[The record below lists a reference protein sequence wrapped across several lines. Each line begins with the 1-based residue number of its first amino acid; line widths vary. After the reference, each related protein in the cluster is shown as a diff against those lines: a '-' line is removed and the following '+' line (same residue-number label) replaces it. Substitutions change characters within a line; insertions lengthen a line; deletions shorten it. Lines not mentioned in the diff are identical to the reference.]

1 MSLRAP
7 ILLLMLGTAPL
18 GAHAQAG
25 APSAPV
31 PAAPS
36 RGAPATG
43 EEDTDTITVTA
54 GARQR
59 GAVIGDIKP
68 EVQLGP
74 ADIRSFGVSS
84 ISELLSQLTP
94 QTTSGR
100 GGSPVILLNGKRI
113 SGFNEVRDIPPE
125 AIARVDIL
133 PEEVAL
139 KYGYTSDQKV
149 VNIVLR
155 QRFRAYTAEMNYGQA
170 TDGGA
175 QQYQPEATYLRI
187 RKNSRLNVALE
198 YQINNALYEDQRS
211 VVSAAPAFPYAL
223 GGNVVTA
230 APCVAAVTTCG
241 VLATAATNPSTLA
254 DFSAAPNMT
263 SLQPYRTLEPA
274 SKDFTAN
281 VVYNNSSLGGVSATV
296 NGRLELQNSTS
307 DNGLPTLSVPI
318 APGSAFN
325 PFGSQ
330 PVTLYR
336 YVDSFGALTQNNR
349 TVSGHL
355 GATLNGDIS
364 HDWHWS
370 FTGNYDLVDSHSTTK
385 TGFSPV
391 MVAGLFAASPLLN
404 PYVTIPVSILP
415 LGPSNLTHG
424 VSNTGVIDLL
434 INGTLAKMRAG
445 DLSTSLKVSAQDAI
459 FDSDAQRFGLTI
471 PSTHLTQSIFG
482 ANLNVDVPITS
493 RKRAVLAALGDVSVN
508 FNAAAQRLSDFGT
521 LTSTGYG
528 VHWAPIAPLG
538 FIVAFT
544 NDHAA
549 PTVNQ
554 LNNPQVITPNAL
566 VFDPLT
572 GQTVSVTQVTGG
584 NPNLRETDRH
594 VLKLEANLKPFSK
607 SELTINGTF
616 TRTNINN
623 PISAPTLAQSFLN
636 ETFDPAT
643 GVGTIN
649 TSPINFVRSESEQFR
664 WGVNFSKS
672 LKSNRITSA
681 PSRGSGSGRD
691 SGRPDGSRP
700 HGPQPDRP
708 SGRSGAGSPPS
719 GGAFGQNG
727 GRLQV
732 AVYHTVFLHDV
743 VLTKT
748 GLPALNLLNG
758 DESGTNGGQPRH
770 KVELQSGYFKDGLG
784 VRLSTAWQSPTTVDS
799 STPNGTLHF
808 GPQVTTSFRVF
819 ANLGRW
825 PRPASRGSFW
835 RGARL
840 LLVVNNIFNTRQNVT
855 DGTGAVPISYQPAY
869 LDPAG
874 RTVRVALRKLF
885 F

>member
-1 MSLRAP
+1 MLLRAP
-7 ILLLMLGTAPL
+7 ILVLMLGTAPL
-18 GAHAQAG
+18 GGYAQTT
-25 APSAPV
+25 SAPV
-31 PAAPS
+31 PGPPS
-36 RGAPATG
+36 RSAPPAI
-43 EEDTDTITVTA
+43 EDDPDTITVTA
-54 GARQR
+54 GVRQR

-113 SGFNEVRDIPPE
+113 SGFGEVRDIPPE

-187 RKNSRLNVALE
+187 RKNSRFNVALE
-198 YQINNALYEDQRS
+198 YQINSPLYEDQRN
-211 VVSAAPAFPYAL
+211 VVSAAPASPYAL
-223 GGNVVTA
+223 GGNVVSA
-230 APCVAAVTTCG
+230 APCLGIVTICG
-241 VLATAATNPSTLA
+241 VLATAATHPPTLA
-254 DFSAAPNMT
+254 DFSATPNVT
-263 SLQPYRTLEPA
+263 SLQPYRTLAPD

-281 VVYNNSSLGGVSATV
+281 VVYNNSILGGVSATV

-307 DNGLPTLSVPI
+307 DNGLPTLTVPI
-318 APGSAFN
+318 AAGSAFN
-325 PFGSQ
+325 PFGNQ

-336 YVDSFGALTQNNR
+336 YVDSFGALTQSNR
-349 TVSGHL
+349 GVSGHL
-355 GATLNGDIS
+355 GVTLNGDIS

-370 FTGNYDLVDSHSTTK
+370 FTGNYDLVDSHSNTK
-385 TGFSPV
+385 TGFSAAT
-391 MVAGLFAASPLLN
+391 VAGLFASSPLLN
-404 PYVTIPVSILP
+404 PYAPIPASILP
-415 LGPSNLTHG
+415 LGPANLTHG

-434 INGTLAKMRAG
+434 INGTLAKMKAG
-445 DLSTSLKVSAQDAI
+445 DLSTSLKVSAQDAA

-482 ANLNVDVPITS
+482 ANLNVDVPIAS
-493 RKRAVLAALGDVSVN
+493 RKRAVLGALGDLSANGNASV
-508 FNAAAQRLSDFGT
+508 QRLSDFGT
-521 LTSTGYG
+521 LTSNGYG
-528 VHWAPIAPLG
+528 VTWGPIVPLS

-572 GQTVSVTQVTGG
+572 GQTVSVTQISGG

-594 VLKLEANLKPFSK
+594 VFKLEANLKPFSK
-607 SELTINGTF
+607 TDLTINGTF
-616 TRTNINN
+616 TRTNTNN
-623 PISAPTLAQSFLN
+623 PISAPTLAQSFLA

-643 GVGTIN
+643 GIGTIN
-649 TSPINFVRSESEQFR
+649 TSPINFVRSETEQFR
-664 WGVNFSKS
+664 WGVNFSKP
-672 LKSNRITSA
+672 LKSKRA
-681 PSRGSGSGRD
+681 PSFPVRGAGGGGNG
-691 SGRPDGSRP
+691 GRPDGPRP
-700 HGPQPDRP
+700 DGPRPDGQGGGRGGA
-708 SGRSGAGSPPS
+708 SGPPG
-719 GGAFGQNG
+719 GGAFGQNS
-727 GRLQV
+727 GRLQI
-732 AVYHTVFLHDV
+732 ALYHTVFLHDL
-743 VLTKT
+743 VLTKA
-748 GLPALNLLNG
+748 GLPPLNLLNG
-758 DESGTNGGQPRH
+758 DESGTSGGQPRH

-784 VRLSTAWQSPTTVDS
+784 MRLSATWQSPTTVDS
-799 STPNGTLHF
+799 PTPSGTLHF
-808 GPQVTTSFRVF
+808 GPQFTTSFRVF
-819 ANLGRW
+819 ANLGTW
-825 PRPASRGSFW
+825 PKPASRNSFW
-835 RGARL
+835 RGTRL
-840 LLVVNNIFNTRQNVT
+840 LLVVNNIFNTRQDVT

-874 RTVRVALRKLF
+874 RTVRIAFRKLF

>member
-1 MSLRAP
+1 MFLRAP
-7 ILLLMLGTAPL
+7 ILVLLLGTVPVSAL
-18 GAHAQAG
+18 AQATT
-25 APSAPV
+25 ATPKP
-31 PAAPS
+31 
-36 RGAPATG
+36 APAPRPGAAGG
-43 EEDTDTITVTA
+43 EDDPDIITVTA
-54 GARQR
+54 GVRPR
-59 GAVIGDIKP
+59 GSALGDIKP

-187 RKNSRLNVALE
+187 QKNSRFNVALE
-198 YQINNALYEDQRS
+198 YQINSALFENQRNI
-211 VVSAAPAFPYAL
+211 VSAVPPVPFAI
-223 GGNVVTA
+223 GGNVVTG
-230 APCVAAVTTCG
+230 APCLATVTTCG
-241 VLATAATNPSTLA
+241 VLASAGTHTPTLA
-254 DFSAAPNMT
+254 DFTTSPNVT
-263 SLQPYRTLEPA
+263 SLQPYRTLTPD

-281 VVYNNSSLGGVSATV
+281 VVYNNSILGGASATV

-307 DNGLPTLSVPI
+307 DNGLPTFTASIPS
-318 APGSAFN
+318 GNAFN

-336 YVDSFGALTQNNR
+336 YDTEFGALTQNNR
-349 TVSGHL
+349 SVSGHL
-355 GATLNGDIS
+355 GTTINGDVNR
-364 HDWHWS
+364 DWHWS
-370 FTGNYDLVDSHSTTK
+370 ITGNYDLVDSHPK
-385 TGFSPV
+385 TATGYS
-391 MVAGLFAASPLLN
+391 AASIANLLANSPLLN
-404 PYVTIPVSILP
+404 PYAPIPPSVLS
-415 LGPSNLTHG
+415 LGPANLTHS

-445 DLSTSLKVSAQDAI
+445 DLSTSFKVSAQDAI
-459 FDSDAQRFGLTI
+459 FDSDAQRFGFSV

-482 ANLNVDVPITS
+482 GQVNVDVPIAS
-493 RKRAVLAALGDVSVN
+493 RKRAVLAALGDLSVN
-508 FNAAAQRLSDFGT
+508 GNASAQRLSDFGT
-521 LTSTGYG
+521 LTSNGFGATW
-528 VHWAPIAPLG
+528 VPLTPLSL
-538 FIVAFT
+538 IVAFT

-549 PTVNQ
+549 PSVNQ
-554 LNNPQVITPNAL
+554 LSNPQVITPNAL

-572 GQTVSVTQVTGG
+572 GQTVSVTQISGG

-607 SELTINGTF
+607 TDLTINGTF
-616 TRTNINN
+616 TRTNTNN
-623 PISAPTLAQSFLN
+623 PISAPTLTQSFLA
-636 ETFDPAT
+636 ETFDPQS

-649 TSPINFVRSESEQFR
+649 TSPVNFLRSETEQFR
-664 WGVNFSKS
+664 WGINFSKP
-672 LKSNRITSA
+672 LKSKRA
-681 PSRGSGSGRD
+681 PNSPVRGAAGGGNGA
-691 SGRPDGSRP
+691 GRPDGARP
-700 HGPQPDRP
+700 DSQRPDAQ
-708 SGRSGAGSPPS
+708 GGARGGGAPG
-719 GGAFGQNG
+719 GGAFGQNS
-727 GRLQV
+727 GRLQI
-732 AVYHTVFLHDV
+732 AVYHTVFLHDL
-743 VLTKT
+743 VLTKP

-758 DESGTNGGQPRH
+758 DETGTNGGQPQH

-784 VRLSTAWQSPTTVDS
+784 IRLSATWQSPTTVNGF
-799 STPNGTLHF
+799 TPSGALHF
-808 GPQVTTSFRVF
+808 GEQFSSSLRVF
-819 ANLGRW
+819 ANLGTW
-825 PRPASRGSFW
+825 PKPAGRTSFW
-835 RGARL
+835 RGTRL
-840 LLVVNNIFNTRQNVT
+840 LLVVNNLFNTRQNVT

-874 RTVRVALRKLF
+874 RTVRIALRKVF